1 MPGLVSMLPGGRPPF
16 DVSSGTVALFKDPNW
31 FGGRLELS
39 IDGGDTNTPNVEYN
53 INGHWMDDQATWAAY
68 NLPEGVVVT
77 LHEHAVARA
86 FAVDVSGCGKVV
98 DLVGTGQTE
107 GVNLEEIGFDD
118 TMTAWFW
125 RYVDLDLGAVE
136 LYADPWY
143 TGSRTV
149 VFLSDWEPGTIHN
162 ISSWWINDRCSSV
175 KWHTLDDRVNCAL
188 YADVQAGSSKLLTGY
203 NKAREIANLQEQNM
217 DDNISS
223 FIWKGLVPKREI
235 IKPFQIALNLDVG
248 ETKTFTNAVTHYNE
262 KDVDEVFAVE
272 LGQAQAETLTVT
284 TTDSHRVG
292 FATTVAYSAEAG
304 VEGIAKVSSSL
315 SVTMSYDYTKTEEKA
330 TSTTRTNTLS
340 FSKTFNASARKTT
353 VGTLIVRVG
362 MVPRTPFETTARRW
376 YDVQMSGSER
386 DTDFRGWY
394 VRDETV
400 KSYLEGGL
408 RAEVEVLSYYLP
420 FSRTAL

>member
-1 MPGLVSMLPGGRPPF
+1 MPRLVSMLRGGRPPF

-86 FAVDVSGCGKVV
+86 VAADVAGCGKVV

-107 GVNLEEIGFDD
+107 GVNLEGIGFDD

-175 KWHTLDDRVNCAL
+175 KWHTLDDRVTCTL

-203 NKAREIANLQEQNM
+203 NKTKEIPNLQEQNM

-223 FIWKGLVPKREI
+223 FLWKGLVPKREI
-235 IKPFQIALNLDVG
+235 IKPFQVPITLDMSDS
-248 ETKTFTNAVTHYNE
+248 KTFTASTKYFNDT
-262 KDVDEVFAVE
+262 DVEQEFEVKLE
-272 LGQAQAETLTVT
+272 REEAETLTVT

-292 FATTVAYSAEAG
+292 CSVTLTYSAEAG
-304 VEGIAKVSSSL
+304 VEGVGKTSSSL
-315 SVTMSYDYTKTEEKA
+315 SVSMSYDYTRTEA
-330 TSTTRTNTLS
+330 TERSNTRTNTLS
-340 FSKTFNASARKTT
+340 FTRTFKASPRKTT
-353 VGTLIVRVG
+353 VGSIVIRVG
-362 MVPRTPFETTARRW
+362 TVPRTAYETSARRW
-376 YDVQMSGSER
+376 YDVQVPGSER
-386 DTDFRGWY
+386 DMEYRGWY
-394 VRDETV
+394 MRDETV
-400 KSYLEGGL
+400 KGYLEGGL
-408 RAEVEVLSYYLP
+408 RSEIEIHDYYQE
-420 FSRTAL
+420 